1 MENAG
6 TPGSFLAMKDIAVF
20 VLSIISSEN
29 SNVSEVTISSTQKHP
44 EIVKI
49 ETQRIFSV
57 GEANA

>member
-1 MENAG
+1 MG
-6 TPGSFLAMKDIAVF
+6 FLAMKDIAVF

-49 ETQRIFSV
+49 ETKRIFSV